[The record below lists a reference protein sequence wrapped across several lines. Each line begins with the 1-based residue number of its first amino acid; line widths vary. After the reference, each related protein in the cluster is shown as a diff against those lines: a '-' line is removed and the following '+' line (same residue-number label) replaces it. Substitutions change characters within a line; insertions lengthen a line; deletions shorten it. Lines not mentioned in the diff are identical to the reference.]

1 MIPLPRFYLLPSFS
15 ISVRTLLQLPSTL
28 LSTIAA
34 MADAEKTNERVSLE
48 SKTSKIAEEQ
58 LEQSVLDTY
67 LEQFPLIRDKS
78 PEERKKIEK
87 SLVRKLD
94 WKFLPCI
101 TLMLLMKYVQNLP
114 CFSSFV

>member
-1 MIPLPRFYLLPSFS
+1 
-15 ISVRTLLQLPSTL
+15 
-28 LSTIAA
+28 
-34 MADAEKTNERVSLE
+34 MADAEKTTERVSLE

-58 LEQSVLDTY
+58 LEQSTLDSY
-67 LEQFPLIRDKS
+67 LDRFPLIRDKS

-101 TLMLLMKYVQNLP
+101 TLMLLMKYVQYLLR
-114 CFSSFV
+114 FRTFV

>member
-1 MIPLPRFYLLPSFS
+1 
-15 ISVRTLLQLPSTL
+15 
-28 LSTIAA
+28 
-34 MADAEKTNERVSLE
+34 MADAEKTTERVSLE
-48 SKTSKIAEEQ
+48 SKTSKVAEEH
-58 LEQSVLDTY
+58 LERSVLDSY

-101 TLMLLMKYVQNLP
+101 TLMLLMKYIQYP
-114 CFSSFV
+114 PRFSAFC